1 MPRYQSTAYP
11 EVRFWC
17 LQTLAEAVR
26 LHHASLSDQDAS
38 ALRAHVASGI
48 HDAATRTEP
57 ATAVPAFIKNK
68 LAQVCARLAGAEYP
82 ARWPSFFADLLQLA
96 ANAGDG
102 GLDALVRVLDAV
114 DDEVISS
121 GDTQHAGQG
130 AGVRDGNSNSR
141 GGGANTHEVPA
152 SVRVKDAM
160 RAEPGLLPRIVDAL
174 RAVIASGLERASAGP
189 GRVALAEMA
198 TGCARRYAEWV
209 DVSLFADAAFVQTI
223 NAMLASAD
231 HGLRGGGC
239 DFLAALAHKGMDH
252 GAKVG
257 LIARLDLVN
266 VSRMALN
273 GSLNG
278 ANNRA
283 DGDDD
288 DAEESEGK
296 AAALA
301 AAVGGELLSCLRAEA
316 AAHAGAEANEPHA
329 PPPPKHACDAAARMV
344 DELMPAAVA
353 ALCSRH
359 ESTTMAIVPLATAY
373 VNRLKDAHAL
383 KLMPASSAANAEGT
397 LRALLDAVIQR
408 SSFPDESVV
417 GVDFGDGEFIFIFVW
432 AIRMTCFFLTG
443 DDKATRE
450 CEADAVAMRQ
460 ELAVLFRAIA
470 RLAPHLALGAVR
482 GALARALEGVG
493 GGDGKPVR
501 WQTVETA
508 LGALHLVGEGAH
520 DGAVKPGVEESPLG
534 ELVEMLLGAWDVL
547 GSKSP
552 EVAAHRL
559 VAPALL
565 EICVRYHLAVER
577 RPEQLLR
584 PALAAFLDGRGVA
597 HRSREVSRRACYLF
611 CRFVKPMRGQIL
623 SHGALPGVMAALEPA
638 LMDAAVPDTFA
649 NSSSSANSSVGSSFT
664 GGGTGGAMA
673 TAGNDDRLY
682 VFEAFGLLLGIDD
695 VPDDLRIRCL
705 EAVFA
710 RLRGAVEAASST
722 VEPANQNLNPAAA
735 QHAIV
740 AMGNVAKGFTLRVAT
755 QTSPRVGEILAS
767 GLDPALRCVQLWP
780 RDPLTRQRVV
790 AYFQRLVTT
799 VGPAVFPYASPLL
812 EHMRCGSP
820 SAAELRECLV
830 LINQL
835 MASFKESLAPF
846 LATQLPPLVTQIAQA
861 LAPFAA
867 PGGGVNGVCGLFLD
881 GASQINPSLVGT
893 AGNTE
898 EAREARDLEKI
909 FVAHAHGV
917 AANNLAGV
925 LVADPRLR
933 ECFLETLAA
942 AAAGHPSAMSRKSA
956 LQALIRVAQCWL
968 PTAEDV
974 ATGLVA
980 KEGPVPGFAAFA
992 VSRVAKEAC
1001 VDAVMRGD
1009 LDPRDAGCAAAV
1021 AETVNFT
1028 RVMLERLGD
1037 EFANHLRV
1045 NLLGANWGLDPES
1058 HGREYV
1064 RRVTSTTQNSAR
1076 EARAFVAECAKIA
1089 QGKNP
1094 GVASNKCTPGM

>member
-26 LHHASLSDQDAS
+26 SHHASLSDQDAA
-38 ALRAHVASGI
+38 ALRAHVASWI
-48 HDAATRTEP
+48 HDAATRTDP

-121 GDTQHAGQG
+121 GDTQHGHG
-130 AGVRDGNSNSR
+130 AGSR
-141 GGGANTHEVPA
+141 GGNSRRGGGGADDEVPA
-152 SVRVKDAM
+152 STRVKDAM
-160 RAEPGLLPRIVDAL
+160 RAEPGLLPRIVDAI
-174 RAVIASGLERASAGP
+174 RAVIASGLERATGP
-189 GRVALAEMA
+189 GAALAEA
-198 TGCARRYAEWV
+198 AAGCARRYAEWV
-209 DVSLFADAAFVQTI
+209 DVSLFSDEAFVRTI
-223 NAMLASAD
+223 NAMLASGH
-231 HGLRGGGC
+231 HGLRGAGC
-239 DFLAALAHKGMDH
+239 DFLVALAHKGMDH

-266 VSRMALN
+266 VSRVALN
-273 GSLNG
+273 
-278 ANNRA
+278 AYIA
-283 DGDDD
+283 DGAAASAAGGGGGDND
-288 DAEESEGK
+288 DATEGEGK

-316 AAHAGAEANEPHA
+316 ASAAGAEANEPHA
-329 PPPPKHACDAAARMV
+329 PPPPRDACDAAARMV
-344 DELMPAAVA
+344 DDLMPTAVS
-353 ALCSRH
+353 ALGSRR
-359 ESTTMAIVPLATAY
+359 ESTTMSILPLATAY
-373 VNRLKDAHAL
+373 VNRLKDAHAV
-383 KLMPASSAANAEGT
+383 KLMPASSAAVAEGT
-397 LRALLDAVIQR
+397 LRASLDAVVRR
-408 SSFPDESVV
+408 SSFPDESAV
-417 GVDFGDGEFIFIFVW
+417 GVDFGDG
-432 AIRMTCFFLTG
+432 
-443 DDKATRE
+443 DDKSTRE

-482 GALARALEGVG
+482 GALARALSLEG
-493 GGDGKPVR
+493 GGGEPVR

-508 LGALHLVGEGAH
+508 LAALHLVGEGAR

-552 EVAAHRL
+552 AVAAHRL

-577 RPEQLLR
+577 RPALLR
-584 PALAAFLDGRGVA
+584 PALAAFLDGRGVMHPA
-597 HRSREVSRRACYLF
+597 REVSRRACYLF
-611 CRFVKPMRGQIL
+611 CRFVKPTRGLIL
-623 SHGALPGVMAALEPA
+623 CHGALPGVMAALEPA
-638 LMDAAVPDTFA
+638 LMDASVPEFA
-649 NSSSSANSSVGSSFT
+649 TSSAASSVGSSFT

-710 RLRGAVEAASST
+710 RLRGAVEAASNSHS
-722 VEPANQNLNPAAA
+722 PANQNPAAA

-790 AYFQRLVTT
+790 AYFQRLVTV

-812 EHMRCGSP
+812 EHMRSVSP
-820 SAAELRECLV
+820 SASKLRECLV

-846 LATQLPPLVTQIAQA
+846 LATQLPPLVTQIAGA

-881 GASQINPSLVGT
+881 GARRVNPRLVPNDDGGSGGANAAGGAVVGA

-942 AAAGHPSAMSRKSA
+942 AASAHPSAMSRKSA

-968 PTAEDV
+968 PTAEVV
-974 ATGLVA
+974 ASGGATRAG
-980 KEGPVPGFAAFA
+980 EGPVPGFAAFA

-1045 NLLGANWGLDPES
+1045 NLLGAAWGLDPES

-1076 EARAFVAECAKIA
+1076 EARAFIAECAKIA

-1094 GVASNKCTPGM
+1094 GLASKKCTPGM